1 MALAIFLQKVLQ
13 MFLAFPVGFRRGDAD
28 KVGADGF
35 GEIFN
40 FGGGGVHF
48 ALMGLGALVRNK
60 FAIL

>member
-1 MALAIFLQKVLQ
+1 M
-13 MFLAFPVGFRRGDAD
+13 GFRRGDAD